1 MYAKNHKNLLL
12 IDQCALHTNNT
23 AFLRNHAFTRHH
35 RKQVIRKTV
44 SMIDEGLLENAA
56 QMKLDVLSAMQSI
69 AEDWRLIHPLQ
80 SRTVK
85 CDF

>member
-1 MYAKNHKNLLL
+1 
-12 IDQCALHTNNT
+12 
-23 AFLRNHAFTRHH
+23 
-35 RKQVIRKTV
+35 
-44 SMIDEGLLENAA
+44 MIDEGLLENAA

-69 AEDWRLIHPLQ
+69 AKDWRLIHPLQ